1 MRIKI
6 TDLEKTS
13 RAKRGLLILREVKTN
28 PYRIVKTLITGSRD
42 YVGIKTSDIKMFKN
56 SEFPIMDRYST
67 GSTIVKEQV
76 LDAFKAVTLIK
87 KEDLVQD
94 VELKE
99 EKPTK
104 KVSLKEIDDR
114 LMTIDDFIDID
125 V

>member
-1 MRIKI
+1 
-6 TDLEKTS
+6 
-13 RAKRGLLILREVKTN
+13 
-28 PYRIVKTLITGSRD
+28 
-42 YVGIKTSDIKMFKN
+42 
-56 SEFPIMDRYST
+56 MDRYST

-76 LDAFKAVTLIK
+76 LDAFKEVTLIK

>member
-1 MRIKI
+1 
-6 TDLEKTS
+6 
-13 RAKRGLLILREVKTN
+13 
-28 PYRIVKTLITGSRD
+28 
-42 YVGIKTSDIKMFKN
+42 
-56 SEFPIMDRYST
+56 MDRYST